1 MWPSGLNVGL
11 NVGSNTKC
19 GFKVGSRWAQCGL
32 KYKMWA
38 QGGLKVGSKWAQ
50 GGLNFGLKGGVWVV
64 ISGLNKS
71 MFFHDLYCFLIDFM
85 TKLPQ
90 M

>member
-19 GFKVGSRWAQCGL
+19 GLKVGSRW
-32 KYKMWA
+32 
-38 QGGLKVGSKWAQ
+38 GSKWAQ